1 MLSKTL
7 TIAVGWRPH
16 VDSSLTLFAA
26 KGRSARRGAL
36 SSTLLVVGDSGRFP
50 SLAVIS
56 GIVSGSLGIVSGSS
70 NRLLACLLVSGS
82 LGSRGPFT
90 YFST

>member
-56 GIVSGSLGIVSGSS
+56 GIVSGSLGIVSGS
-70 NRLLACLLVSGS
+70 